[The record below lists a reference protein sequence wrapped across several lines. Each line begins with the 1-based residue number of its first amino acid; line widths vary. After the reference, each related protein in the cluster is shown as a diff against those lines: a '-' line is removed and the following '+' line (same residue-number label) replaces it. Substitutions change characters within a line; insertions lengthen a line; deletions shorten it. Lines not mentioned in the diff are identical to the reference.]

1 MSRRRSRRTTST
13 VAHRWIDDDAAFAD
27 VVDALAGV
35 DRYGVDTEFHR
46 ERTYFAHLALLQ
58 LSWDGDLV
66 LVDPLAVDLTPLAA
80 VLDSDALA
88 IMHAGQQ
95 DLEVLE
101 QACGA
106 VPRKLFDTQI
116 AAGFVGYATPSLTK
130 LCEGE
135 LGVRIP
141 KGDRLTDWL
150 RRPLGEAQRSYAASD
165 VAHLLDLHDRLTAE
179 LAHLGR
185 TAWVDAE
192 GQALLDRPRGGLDPD
207 LAWQRVKEVRHLRG
221 TARSIARSVAA
232 WRERTAAETDQP
244 VRFVLSD
251 LALVSV
257 AQAAPADE
265 DALRKLRGVDG
276 RHLRNGAAAGILRA
290 VAEGADPATAP
301 TDDRSTPPPAGL
313 DPSLRPAVT
322 LVSAWVAQV
331 ARDERF
337 DPSLLGTRADIE
349 GFLRADGTSRIDHG
363 WRHELLGGPIRD
375 LVEGRAALAF
385 DGAQGLLLEAR
396 GGHADVSGEAE

>member
-1 MSRRRSRRTTST
+1 MNRRRARRPEA
-13 VAHRWIDDDAAFAD
+13 VHHRWIDDDAAFAE
-27 VVDALAGV
+27 VISALTEV

-58 LSWDGDLV
+58 LAWDGDLV
-66 LVDPLAVDLTPLAA
+66 LVDPLAVDLSPLAS

-101 QACGA
+101 QACGV
-106 VPRKLFDTQI
+106 VPRRLFDTQI

-135 LGVRIP
+135 LDLRLP

-150 RRPLGEAQRSYAASD
+150 QRPLGEAQCSYAASD
-165 VAHLLDLHDRLTAE
+165 VAHLLALHDRLTAE
-179 LAHLGR
+179 LARLGR

-192 GQALLDRPRGGLDPD
+192 GEALLERPRGGLDPES
-207 LAWQRVKEVRHLRG
+207 AWQRVKEVRHLRG

-232 WRERTAAETDQP
+232 WRERTAARTDQP

-257 AQAAPADE
+257 AQAAPTDE
-265 DALRKLRGVDG
+265 DSLRKLRGVDG
-276 RHLRNGAAAGILRA
+276 RHLRNGAAAAILAA
-290 VAEGADPATAP
+290 VAEGADPSSAP
-301 TDDRSTPPPAGL
+301 SDDRSAAAPVGL

-331 ARDERF
+331 AKDERF
-337 DPSLLGTRADIE
+337 DASLLATRADIE
-349 GFLRADGTSRIDHG
+349 GFLRADGTSRIDDG

-385 DGAQGLLLEAR
+385 AGDHGLLLEAR
-396 GGHADVSGEAE
+396 RGRADVPGERA